1 MEQFLNIAGGDGQ
14 SRRVEMDGESY
25 SLGRSHENDLSYPD
39 DISLSRKHLV
49 IERTEDR
56 WYVRDLGSKNGTR
69 VNDTLIVDRFR
80 IQPGDRV
87 TAGHLVLALE
97 GGAGPATARDIMW
110 DDAPI
115 STGDTIIASLEAVL
129 PSVEAPTAER
139 AVPFSHDAV
148 NALIRAGRELA
159 QDRPLNELFDLIL
172 DLSIQAVNAE
182 RGVLM
187 TLEKGELVPRG
198 WSGDRFSVSRA
209 VRDKVIDDKASILIQ
224 DVMADD
230 AFKER
235 VSLLGHNIRTVLAVP
250 LQTDDNVIG
259 LVYVDSSSMAQ
270 RFSAN
275 DLNLLTVL
283 ANVAAIRIEHERLA
297 EIEQHERFLT
307 RDLEQAALIQTSLL
321 PVQPPSVDGLDLAGY
336 NAACHTVG
344 GDYYD
349 YLEFGGERVGLILG
363 DVAGKGM
370 PASLMMTGLQARVQV
385 LADLEEDPAV
395 QVAILDRHISAKC
408 PQNRF
413 ITLFYCVVNARTGN
427 VKYCNAGHNPAI
439 LLREDGSHEMLR
451 CTGTVLGIL
460 PELGYETKSV
470 TLVAGD
476 LLMVYSDGVTEA
488 VKSGTDIEF
497 GEERLI
503 ATVRDNRTSTAQEI
517 IQKVNDALL
526 EWTQGDPP
534 DDDITMLAARKV

>member
-1 MEQFLNIAGGDGQ
+1 MEQFLSIAGGDGEN
-14 SRRVEMDGESY
+14 RRVELDAESY

-56 WYVRDLGSKNGTR
+56 WYVRDMGSKNGTR

-97 GGAGPATARDIMW
+97 GGPGSTAGPGVMW

-115 STGDTIIASLEAVL
+115 GAGDTIIASLEGVL
-129 PSVEAPTAER
+129 PSAEAPTAEG
-139 AVPFSHDAV
+139 AVPFTEAAV
-148 NALIRAGRELA
+148 GALIRAGRELA
-159 QDRPLNELFDLIL
+159 QHRPLNELFDLIL
-172 DLSIQAVNAE
+172 ELSMQAVNSE

-187 TLEKGELVPRG
+187 TLENGELVPRG
-198 WSGDRFSVSRA
+198 WSGDRFSLSSA
-209 VRDKVIDDKASILIQ
+209 VRDKVINDKASILIQ

-259 LVYVDSSSMAQ
+259 LVYVDSSSMAK
-270 RFSAN
+270 RFSTN

-297 EIEQHERFLT
+297 EIEQHEMFLT
-307 RDLEQAALIQTSLL
+307 RDLNQAAEIQMSLL
-321 PVQPPSVDGLDLAGY
+321 PVEAPSIEGLDLAGY

-349 YLEFGGERVGLILG
+349 YLEFEGERIGLILG

-395 QVAILDRHISAKC
+395 QVAILDRHISVKC

-413 ITLFYCVVNARTGN
+413 ITLFYCVVNARTGR
-427 VKYCNAGHNPAI
+427 VRYCNAGHNPTI
-439 LLREDGSHEMLR
+439 LLRADGSHEMLR
-451 CTGTVLGIL
+451 STGTVLGIL
-460 PELGYETKSV
+460 PELGYETKEV
-470 TLVAGD
+470 TLSTGD
-476 LLMVYSDGVTEA
+476 SLLLYSDGVTEA
-488 VKSGTDIEF
+488 VKSGTEIEF
-497 GEERLI
+497 AEERLI
-503 ATVRDNRTSTAQEI
+503 ATLRDNRELPAEKI
-517 IQKVNDALL
+517 IQKINDALL

-534 DDDITMLAARKV
+534 DDDITMLLAKKV